1 MVIDPRRGVDSPF
14 VLEKFHLQDL
24 RKKFLMKTG
33 FQIQSRVAKFPGT
46 IEQKKLPM
54 TPEIFQI
61 RL

>member
-33 FQIQSRVAKFPGT
+33 FQIQSRVAKDSGT
-46 IEQKKLPM
+46 IEQKKLPD
-54 TPEIFQI
+54 
-61 RL
+61 